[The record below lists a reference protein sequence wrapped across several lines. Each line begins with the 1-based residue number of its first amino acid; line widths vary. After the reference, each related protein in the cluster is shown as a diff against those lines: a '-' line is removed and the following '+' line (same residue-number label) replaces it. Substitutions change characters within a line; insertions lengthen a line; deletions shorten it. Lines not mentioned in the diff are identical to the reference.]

1 MKQTVSVAALVRNDR
16 GEVLMLRS
24 PLRGWEFP
32 GGMVE
37 SGETLQEAL
46 RREIREETGAEVTIE
61 EIAGLCK
68 NVAKA
73 TVHIDFRC
81 RYTGG
86 ELTTS
91 EESVEVRWVDETHAL
106 EMAAH
111 PLIRKRLE
119 NMLRRD
125 GAVRVFGYERD
136 PFRIVEENELN
147 TEKR

>member
-1 MKQTVSVAALVRNDR
+1 MEQAASAAALVRNGR
-16 GEVLMLRS
+16 GEILMVKS

-37 SGETLQEAL
+37 TGETLQDAL
-46 RREIREETGAEVTIE
+46 RREVREETGAEVTIE
-61 EIAGLCK
+61 EIAGICK
-68 NVAKA
+68 NAAKR

-81 RYTGG
+81 RYAGG

-91 EESVEVRWVDETHAL
+91 DESVEVRWVDEARAL
-106 EMAAH
+106 EMVTH

-119 NMLRRD
+119 NMLRQD

-136 PFRIVEENELN
+136 PFRIVEESELN
-147 TEKR
+147 IGI